1 MRWRASVEGR
11 RKNLWSI
18 EDALKSNHT
27 PSLRVREFDTGLVSK
42 IDFGGGDICRT
53 FFGSV
58 FQGAYFSFKRHH
70 MHHMIFVTNQ
80 N

>member
-42 IDFGGGDICRT
+42 IDFGVVIFAVLFSAQ
-53 FFGSV
+53 FFKALTLASKGN
-58 FQGAYFSFKRHH
+58 
-70 MHHMIFVTNQ
+70 TCTT
-80 N
+80 